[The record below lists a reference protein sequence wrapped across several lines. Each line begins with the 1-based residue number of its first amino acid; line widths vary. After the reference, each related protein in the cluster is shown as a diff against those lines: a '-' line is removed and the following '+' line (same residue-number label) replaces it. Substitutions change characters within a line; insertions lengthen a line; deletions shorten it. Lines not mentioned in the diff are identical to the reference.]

1 MRDKSTSGG
10 ALSGATHLTFVFPMP
25 ENIANARL
33 HWAVKDLKRRA
44 FFDTCDAL
52 QAAKRL
58 PAPPPAPWEFSLA
71 HVTMF
76 LAGHMDDDN
85 AGNRNKW
92 IWDWLKTRGYIA
104 NDSRRHLRQ
113 TGYPSQVVKRD
124 GNYRVEVRLTRLTVM
139 EKQSA

>member
-1 MRDKSTSGG
+1 MRKQSASGG
-10 ALSGATHLTFVFPMP
+10 ALSGATTLTFVFPMP

-33 HWAVKDLKRRA
+33 HWAVKDLRRRE
-44 FFDTCDAL
+44 FFDLCDAKQL
-52 QAAKRL
+52 VGEL
-58 PAPPPAPWEFSLA
+58 PAPPREPWQVAVA

-85 AGNRNKW
+85 AGNRCKW
-92 IWDWLKTRGYIA
+92 IWDWLKTRGYLA
-104 NDSRRHLRQ
+104 NDSRRHLKQ

>member
-1 MRDKSTSGG
+1 MIPSPPK
-10 ALSGATHLTFVFPMP
+10 
-25 ENIANARL
+25 
-33 HWAVKDLKRRA
+33 
-44 FFDTCDAL
+44 
-52 QAAKRL
+52 L
-58 PAPPPAPWEFSLA
+58 PFQKVQIRSVMQL
-71 HVTMF
+71 
-76 LAGHMDDDN
+76 GNHMDDDN

-139 EKQSA
+139 EKSA

>member
-1 MRDKSTSGG
+1 MKKSAAAVG
-10 ALSGATHLTFVFPMP
+10 ALAGATHLTFEFPMP
-25 ENIANARL
+25 ENLANSRM

-44 FFDTCDAL
+44 FFDLCDAK
-52 QAAKRL
+52 QAAKQL
-58 PAPPPAPWEFSLA
+58 PAPPSAPWEFSIA

-92 IWDWLKTRGYIA
+92 IWDWLKTRGYIV

-139 EKQSA
+139 EKSA